1 MFVTILM
8 CGSGGSQGTA
18 DSRDEEEDAG
28 NDEDGGGDE
37 IAGTSKLE
45 VENAWLK
52 SELASAVA
60 MLCNLDPDY
69 ELEEGAGDSQEPEKG
84 AEMERGGRAQM
95 AAQKTSEALQ
105 LKDEHAKH
113 LLEMLSMRQ
122 VCLGGWGH
130 LCRR

>member
-1 MFVTILM
+1 
-8 CGSGGSQGTA
+8 
-18 DSRDEEEDAG
+18 
-28 NDEDGGGDE
+28 
-37 IAGTSKLE
+37 
-45 VENAWLK
+45 
-52 SELASAVA
+52 

-69 ELEEGAGDSQEPEKG
+69 E
-84 AEMERGGRAQM
+84 M

-130 LCRR
+130 FCRRQGSGEVGLGVMDE

>member
-1 MFVTILM
+1 MFVTVLM
-8 CGSGGSQGTA
+8 CGSGGSEGTA

-52 SELASAVA
+52 SELASAIA

-69 ELEEGAGDSQEPEKG
+69 ELEEGAGNSQELEK
-84 AEMERGGRAQM
+84 GGRAQM
-95 AAQKTSEALQ
+95 AAQKTSEAL
-105 LKDEHAKH
+105 
-113 LLEMLSMRQ
+113 
-122 VCLGGWGH
+122 
-130 LCRR
+130 